1 MDVFVIIFL
10 IVATI
15 FAIATL
21 IYVVVDIILERRKKD
36 EEPEEVIEEPEEIVE
51 EPEEVVEEPAPVVV
65 APVVV
70 PVVEIMPEIV
80 EQIDAEE
87 ADALISD
94 TLAMKTAN
102 YEGGAGHG
110 KEGIINIGVR
120 NDRFEANDV
129 ITLACLK
136 EKGLIPK
143 KVCRMKVL
151 ADGILNKP
159 LVIKSESYSIQA
171 IKMIELTGGT
181 VIILRD

>member
-1 MDVFVIIFL
+1 MGVYVMIFL
-10 IVATI
+10 IGTTI
-15 FAIATL
+15 FALATL
-21 IYVVVDIILERRKKD
+21 MCVIGDIIFERRRKVKV
-36 EEPEEVIEEPEEIVE
+36 PVAVIEEPVEI
-51 EPEEVVEEPAPVVV
+51 VEEPAPVVV

-70 PVVEIMPEIV
+70 PVVEVMPEIV
-80 EQIDAEE
+80 EQINAEE

-110 KEGIINIGVR
+110 KEGIINIGVL

-129 ITLACLK
+129 ITLARLK

-143 KVCRMKVL
+143 KVGRMKVL